1 MTRPKKTGGLSF
13 DVTINENNSENS
25 TSLQSA
31 AAILREKSEKRRSR
45 LAARH
50 QNSNNT
56 TSRKGLNDQRR
67 KSIDKRGD
75 LKVKTLFPA

>member
-13 DVTINENNSENS
+13 DVTINENNSEKS
-25 TSLQSA
+25 TTLQSA
-31 AAILREKSEKRRSR
+31 AAILREKSEKIRSR

-56 TSRKGLNDQRR
+56 TSRKGFKNLRR
-67 KSIDKRGD
+67 KKYQ
-75 LKVKTLFPA
+75 

>member
-13 DVTINENNSENS
+13 DVTINENDSETNS
-25 TSLQSA
+25 TTLQSA

-45 LAARH
+45 LAARR

-56 TSRKGLNDQRR
+56 TSRKGLNNKFQP
-67 KSIDKRGD
+67 IIV
-75 LKVKTLFPA
+75 LINL